1 MRVRRLLDSPGLCYN
16 RATFVVRTKCARYA
30 ESDVSMVETFAP
42 LDKPKRPER
51 RLRLDR
57 ILIVLALAA
66 IVVGL
71 LWGQAL
77 TTWFN
82 ATLL

>member
-1 MRVRRLLDSPGLCYN
+1 MTP
-16 RATFVVRTKCARYA
+16 
-30 ESDVSMVETFAP
+30 
-42 LDKPKRPER
+42 DKPKRPER

-57 ILIVLALAA
+57 TLIVLALAA
-66 IVVGL
+66 IVAGL
-71 LWGQAL
+71 LWRQAL

>member
-1 MRVRRLLDSPGLCYN
+1 MTP
-16 RATFVVRTKCARYA
+16 
-30 ESDVSMVETFAP
+30 
-42 LDKPKRPER
+42 DKPKCPER